1 MISGR
6 NRFLVLAFLAL
17 LQCFAPLLHAHAHG
31 ISVEGKVHMHG
42 EGKAHVQSLL
52 EHEHPGLPSFTA
64 DRDEAP
70 VIAMAQEF
78 RHEIII
84 ALSNAPQPAIAMSVL
99 EILPARP
106 FRAEPV
112 CLAPPGGHCSYLS
125 PFSQAPPFVL
135 I

>member
-1 MISGR
+1 MTSGR
-6 NRFLVLAFLAL
+6 NRYFVLVFLAL

-31 ISVEGKVHMHG
+31 ISVEGKVHIHG

-52 EHEHPGLPSFTA
+52 EHEHPGIPSFTV

-78 RHEIII
+78 RHEIIM
-84 ALSNAPQPAIAMSVL
+84 ALSDAPQLAVKVSFL
-99 EILPARP
+99 EFSPARP
-106 FRAEPV
+106 ARVEPV
-112 CLAPPGGHCSYLS
+112 CLAPPGGQCSYLS